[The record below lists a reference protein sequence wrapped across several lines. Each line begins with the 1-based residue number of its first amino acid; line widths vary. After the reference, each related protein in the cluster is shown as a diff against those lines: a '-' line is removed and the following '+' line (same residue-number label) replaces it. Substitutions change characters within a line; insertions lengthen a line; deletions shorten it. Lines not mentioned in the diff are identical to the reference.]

1 MYVQHPYKY
10 EGKYYAKIDGVFY
23 EISKEVAMAMFAEY
37 RNEIY
42 RSRKW
47 APESE
52 EDDQMEDFQDL
63 ENKQEKEEPADQKDK
78 KWKRKTKRCEILDC
92 AFSANS
98 DGLSIADMADDTQMS
113 MPKNLAIY
121 ATVPKYK
128 SAKREIWTAET
139 LMHALE
145 VCEDE
150 RLKLALNLAF
160 SCSMRM
166 GEMLGLTWDCV
177 DISDEAIE
185 EGRAFIYIDKEVQR
199 VDKAAIQELH
209 GKDVILVFP
218 EESRKSIIFH
228 RLCFTAFAI
237 QVSLIS

>member
-1 MYVQHPYKY
+1 MV
-10 EGKYYAKIDGVFY
+10 
-23 EISKEVAMAMFAEY
+23 
-37 RNEIY
+37 
-42 RSRKW
+42 KW
-47 APESE
+47 E
-52 EDDQMEDFQDL
+52 L
-63 ENKQEKEEPADQKDK
+63 
-78 KWKRKTKRCEILDC
+78 
-92 AFSANS
+92 
-98 DGLSIADMADDTQMS
+98 
-113 MPKNLAIY
+113 MPKNPAIY

-185 EGRAFIYIDKEVQR
+185 EGRAGRLRSFTDQY
-199 VDKAAIQELH
+199 
-209 GKDVILVFP
+209 GYGCVF
-218 EESRKSIIFH
+218 SYY
-228 RLCFTAFAI
+228 
-237 QVSLIS
+237 